1 MPIIKSNF
9 YPPYWLRNA
18 HLQTI
23 VASQLLKPGPV
34 DSDRERVE
42 LPDGDFVD
50 INLGR
55 QPGDIVAIFHGLAGS
70 VQSSYIRGVFQTLQQ
85 AGFRPVLMHWRG
97 CSGEPN
103 RLPRAYHSGASDDI
117 RWFVDYLSARFPD
130 YRIYALGYSLGA
142 NALLKYLGESGS
154 QSRLSG
160 AMAVSPPLVLREGAN
175 KLNQG
180 VARLY
185 QSHLLRMMRIHHEQK
200 RTLYPELELPAA
212 TRQLDSLWKFD
223 DTITAPLHG
232 FDGAMDYY
240 QRCSAR
246 QFLPKIDTPTR
257 ILCAQDDPFF
267 TPRILPESE
276 ELSKDTTLELSP
288 TGGHVGFLQGRKR
301 WLDTHAANVLRQFRD
316 SA

>member
-1 MPIIKSNF
+1 MPIIQSNF
-9 YPPYWLRNA
+9 YPPHWLRNP

-23 VASQLLKPGPV
+23 IASQLLKPAPV
-34 DSDRERVE
+34 DSERERLE
-42 LPDGDFVD
+42 LPDGDFID
-50 INLGR
+50 INLSR
-55 QPGDIVAIFHGLAGS
+55 QPGEVVAIFHGLAGS

-117 RWFVDYLSARFPD
+117 RWFVDYLAGRFPET
-130 YRIYALGYSLGA
+130 RIYALGYSLGA

-154 QSRLSG
+154 QSRLAG
-160 AMAVSPPLVLREGAN
+160 AMAVSPPLVLREGAD

-185 QSHLLRMMRIHHEQK
+185 QRHLLRMMRTHHEQK
-200 RTLYPELELPAA
+200 RALYPELELPAA
-212 TRQLDSLWKFD
+212 TGHLDSLWKFD
-223 DTITAPLHG
+223 DKITAPLHG

-246 QFLPKIDTPTR
+246 QFLPEIDTPTR

-276 ELSKDTTLELSP
+276 ELSRNTILELSQ
-288 TGGHVGFLQGRKR
+288 TGGHVGFLEGRER
-301 WLDTHAANVLRQFRD
+301 WLDTHVADVFREFRD
-316 SA
+316 H